1 MLDDLRN
8 SSFMDEEEP
17 QEEKEERA
25 RQKSYRGGK
34 GPFLGMTAPQR
45 FVLVLMLFFMV
56 CLLGSFA
63 LILTEKVVLPFI

>member
-17 QEEKEERA
+17 QEEKEEVAVKRPS
-25 RQKSYRGGK
+25 RRKK
-34 GPFLGMTAPQR
+34 GEFMGMTAPQR
-45 FVLVLMLFFMV
+45 FVLVLLLFFMV

-63 LILTEKVVLPFI
+63 LILTEKIVLPFI

>member
-17 QEEKEERA
+17 QEEQEEVVVR
-25 RQKSYRGGK
+25 RPRRRKQSQ
-34 GPFLGMTAPQR
+34 FLGLSAPQR
-45 FVLVLMLFFMV
+45 FVLVLLLFFMV

-63 LILTEKVVLPFI
+63 LVLTERIVLPFI